1 MDKRAVADVLE
12 EIGTLLELKG
22 ENVFKTRAYQN
33 GARLLLALDE
43 DLGTLVA
50 EKRLREIK
58 GIGEALADKITEL
71 VTTGNLRY
79 YEELKA
85 EFPAGFMELL
95 RIPGLGPKKAKLLLD
110 ELGIKSVDELEAAAR
125 ANRLADLPG
134 LGAKSQEKILE
145 GIAHIR
151 KSADRFMVSVGESE
165 AAPIVAA
172 LRELPQVK
180 RLSVAGSLRRRAETI
195 KDIDIVV
202 ATDDPAPV
210 MERFVTLPHVESVT
224 GHGETKSSVRLKS
237 GVAADLR
244 CVSDAE
250 YPFALMYFTGSKAH
264 NVAIRGRAVKMGLR
278 LNEYGLYPADVEAAD
293 KPKSAAC
300 KDEAA
305 IYKTLGLAY
314 VEPELRE
321 DTGEIAAA
329 ETGVLPE
336 LITEKEIRG
345 LLHQHTNWSD
355 GSNTL
360 EEMAQAAI
368 DLGLEYF
375 GITDHS
381 QVAQYAR
388 GLQPERVRQQHEAI
402 DALKQKLGDR
412 ITLLKGIECDI
423 LTDGSLDYSDDILAT
438 FDYVI
443 ISVHSQFKLS
453 EADQTKRMIKAV
465 SNPYARILGHPT
477 GRLLLSRD
485 PYAVNLR
492 AVLEAAA
499 AHGVAVEINASPY
512 RLDLDWR
519 ECRAAKELGCKFS
532 INPDAHTIEGLDD
545 ERFGIGV
552 ARKGWLTAA
561 DVINTWPLAE
571 LRGFFAR
578 AETKPKT
585 KPDARATRTAAPKAR
600 HRK

>member
-71 VTTGNLRY
+71 VTTGKLRY

-125 ANRLADLPG
+125 ANKLADLPG
-134 LGAKSQEKILE
+134 MGAKSQEKILE

-210 MERFVTLPHVESVT
+210 MDCFVGLPHVEAVT
-224 GHGETKSSVRLKS
+224 GHGPTKSSVRLKS

-278 LNEYGLYPADVEAAD
+278 LNEYGSTRRSRSTGQAQVGGLPGRGGHLQDAGPRLRGARAAR
-293 KPKSAAC
+293 
-300 KDEAA
+300 
-305 IYKTLGLAY
+305 GHG
-314 VEPELRE
+314 R
-321 DTGEIAAA
+321 IAAA
-329 ETGVLPE
+329 ESGALPE

-438 FDYVI
+438 FDYVV
-443 ISVHSQFKLS
+443 ISVHSQFVERGRPD
-453 EADQTKRMIKAV
+453 EAHDQGRLEPVRAD
-465 SNPYARILGHPT
+465 PGPPT

-485 PYAVNLR
+485 PT
-492 AVLEAAA
+492 
-499 AHGVAVEINASPY
+499 P
-512 RLDLDWR
+512 
-519 ECRAAKELGCKFS
+519 
-532 INPDAHTIEGLDD
+532 
-545 ERFGIGV
+545 
-552 ARKGWLTAA
+552 
-561 DVINTWPLAE
+561 
-571 LRGFFAR
+571 
-578 AETKPKT
+578 
-585 KPDARATRTAAPKAR
+585 
-600 HRK
+600 